1 MIHFKMNDGHE
12 IPALGF
18 GVYLM
23 TSAEVEE
30 FLPKA
35 IEAGYRHI
43 DTANAYFNEVAVGKV
58 IRESGIPREDFF
70 VTTKLFPQSYPYEQC
85 KADID
90 ATLERLGLDYVDL
103 LLFHQPYGDYVDGWR
118 AMEEAVRAGKV
129 RSIGLSNFPAHKI
142 EQIMNAKPED
152 RRSIFE
158 EATGI
163 IVFKSRKQDIER
175 RLANSYTNL
184 NIFLQRMG
192 EVEHMLTPLARQAEK
207 TKKYKELCEQLNHN
221 EINLD
226 IYKHDNAESARAS
239 IGSVLSR
246 IQAEIDESRKE
257 AEGMDEKYAENRRR
271 IAQSDELLQK
281 LNEKILE
288 YTVEMQ
294 KKEGDVNV
302 IRARITFFEQQK
314 EGEEKAVEEGG
325 ARLEAIG
332 GELTAAQNS
341 ADDYEKKILDAQ
353 RESETLSGEI
363 AALKVRGALRRVA
376 KEHRRHH
383 RKPLGDPPE
392 HRHPLRQKGGGGG
405 AHRRNRRRRR
415 IAQGRNRGG

>member
-142 EQIMNAKPED
+142 EQIMKVAQIKPAALQVELNPYWNQHALKAELGKMDLEDVVLEGWYPFGHGDAKLLAEPVIAKIAEAHGKTVAQVILRWMLQEGVVTFPKTTNPQHILDNIDVFDFELSDDEMARINALPQKAYYDVP
-152 RRSIFE
+152 E
-158 EATGI
+158 EAPDF
-163 IVFKSRKQDIER
+163 VLMQNNYSKQ
-175 RLANSYTNL
+175 A
-184 NIFLQRMG
+184 
-192 EVEHMLTPLARQAEK
+192 
-207 TKKYKELCEQLNHN
+207 
-221 EINLD
+221 
-226 IYKHDNAESARAS
+226 
-239 IGSVLSR
+239 
-246 IQAEIDESRKE
+246 
-257 AEGMDEKYAENRRR
+257 
-271 IAQSDELLQK
+271 
-281 LNEKILE
+281 
-288 YTVEMQ
+288 
-294 KKEGDVNV
+294 
-302 IRARITFFEQQK
+302 
-314 EGEEKAVEEGG
+314 
-325 ARLEAIG
+325 
-332 GELTAAQNS
+332 
-341 ADDYEKKILDAQ
+341 
-353 RESETLSGEI
+353 
-363 AALKVRGALRRVA
+363 
-376 KEHRRHH
+376 
-383 RKPLGDPPE
+383 
-392 HRHPLRQKGGGGG
+392 
-405 AHRRNRRRRR
+405 
-415 IAQGRNRGG
+415 

>member
-142 EQIMNAKPED
+142 EQIMKVAQIKPAALQVELNPYWNQHAFKAELGKMDLEDVVLEGWYPFGHGDAKLLAEPVIAKIAEAHGKTVAQVILRWMLQEGVVTFPKTTNPQHILDNIDVFDFELSDDEMARINALPQKAYYDVP
-152 RRSIFE
+152 E
-158 EATGI
+158 EAPDF
-163 IVFKSRKQDIER
+163 VLVQNDYSKQ
-175 RLANSYTNL
+175 A
-184 NIFLQRMG
+184 
-192 EVEHMLTPLARQAEK
+192 
-207 TKKYKELCEQLNHN
+207 
-221 EINLD
+221 
-226 IYKHDNAESARAS
+226 
-239 IGSVLSR
+239 
-246 IQAEIDESRKE
+246 
-257 AEGMDEKYAENRRR
+257 
-271 IAQSDELLQK
+271 
-281 LNEKILE
+281 
-288 YTVEMQ
+288 
-294 KKEGDVNV
+294 
-302 IRARITFFEQQK
+302 
-314 EGEEKAVEEGG
+314 
-325 ARLEAIG
+325 
-332 GELTAAQNS
+332 
-341 ADDYEKKILDAQ
+341 
-353 RESETLSGEI
+353 
-363 AALKVRGALRRVA
+363 
-376 KEHRRHH
+376 
-383 RKPLGDPPE
+383 
-392 HRHPLRQKGGGGG
+392 
-405 AHRRNRRRRR
+405 
-415 IAQGRNRGG
+415 

>member
-142 EQIMNAKPED
+142 EQIMKVAQIKPAALQVELNPYWNQHALKAELAKIGLGDIVYEGWYPFGHGDAKLLAEPVIAKIAEVHGKTVAQVILRWMLQEGVVTFPKTTNPQHVLD
-152 RRSIFE
+152 NIDVFDFE
-158 EATGI
+158 
-163 IVFKSRKQDIER
+163 
-175 RLANSYTNL
+175 
-184 NIFLQRMG
+184 
-192 EVEHMLTPLARQAEK
+192 
-207 TKKYKELCEQLNHN
+207 
-221 EINLD
+221 
-226 IYKHDNAESARAS
+226 
-239 IGSVLSR
+239 LSD
-246 IQAEIDESRKE
+246 DE
-257 AEGMDEKYAENRRR
+257 M
-271 IAQSDELLQK
+271 
-281 LNEKILE
+281 
-288 YTVEMQ
+288 
-294 KKEGDVNV
+294 
-302 IRARITFFEQQK
+302 ARINALPQK
-314 EGEEKAVEEGG
+314 AYYDVPEKAPDFV
-325 ARLEAIG
+325 LV
-332 GELTAAQNS
+332 QN
-341 ADDYEKKILDAQ
+341 DYSKQA
-353 RESETLSGEI
+353 
-363 AALKVRGALRRVA
+363 
-376 KEHRRHH
+376 
-383 RKPLGDPPE
+383 
-392 HRHPLRQKGGGGG
+392 
-405 AHRRNRRRRR
+405 
-415 IAQGRNRGG
+415 

>member
-142 EQIMNAKPED
+142 EQIMKVAQIKPAALQVE
-152 RRSIFE
+152 
-158 EATGI
+158 
-163 IVFKSRKQDIER
+163 
-175 RLANSYTNL
+175 L
-184 NIFLQRMG
+184 NPYWNQ
-192 EVEHMLTPLARQAEK
+192 H
-207 TKKYKELCEQLNHN
+207 
-221 EINLD
+221 
-226 IYKHDNAESARAS
+226 
-239 IGSVLSR
+239 
-246 IQAEIDESRKE
+246 
-257 AEGMDEKYAENRRR
+257 
-271 IAQSDELLQK
+271 
-281 LNEKILE
+281 
-288 YTVEMQ
+288 
-294 KKEGDVNV
+294 
-302 IRARITFFEQQK
+302 
-314 EGEEKAVEEGG
+314 
-325 ARLEAIG
+325 
-332 GELTAAQNS
+332 
-341 ADDYEKKILDAQ
+341 
-353 RESETLSGEI
+353 
-363 AALKVRGALRRVA
+363 ALKVELA
-376 KEHRRHH
+376 KIG
-383 RKPLGDPPE
+383 LGDIVYEGWYPFGHGDAKLLAEPVIAKIAEAHGKTVAQVILRWMLQEGVVTFPKTTNPQHVLDNIDVFDFELSDDEMARINALPQKAYYDVPE
-392 HRHPLRQKGGGGG
+392 EAPDFVLMQNDYSKQ
-405 AHRRNRRRRR
+405 A
-415 IAQGRNRGG
+415 

>member
-58 IRESGIPREDFF
+58 IRESGIPRGDFF

-142 EQIMNAKPED
+142 EQIMKVAQIKPAALQVELNPYWNQHALKAELGKMDLEDVVLEGWYPFGHGDAKLLAEPVIAKIAEAHGKTVAQVILRWMLQEGVVTFPKTTNPQHILDNIDVFDFELSDDEMARINALPQKAYYDVP
-152 RRSIFE
+152 E
-158 EATGI
+158 EAPDF
-163 IVFKSRKQDIER
+163 VLMQNNYSKQ
-175 RLANSYTNL
+175 A
-184 NIFLQRMG
+184 
-192 EVEHMLTPLARQAEK
+192 
-207 TKKYKELCEQLNHN
+207 
-221 EINLD
+221 
-226 IYKHDNAESARAS
+226 
-239 IGSVLSR
+239 
-246 IQAEIDESRKE
+246 
-257 AEGMDEKYAENRRR
+257 
-271 IAQSDELLQK
+271 
-281 LNEKILE
+281 
-288 YTVEMQ
+288 
-294 KKEGDVNV
+294 
-302 IRARITFFEQQK
+302 
-314 EGEEKAVEEGG
+314 
-325 ARLEAIG
+325 
-332 GELTAAQNS
+332 
-341 ADDYEKKILDAQ
+341 
-353 RESETLSGEI
+353 
-363 AALKVRGALRRVA
+363 
-376 KEHRRHH
+376 
-383 RKPLGDPPE
+383 
-392 HRHPLRQKGGGGG
+392 
-405 AHRRNRRRRR
+405 
-415 IAQGRNRGG
+415 

>member
-129 RSIGLSNFPAHKI
+129 RSIGLSNFPARKI
-142 EQIMNAKPED
+142 EQIMKVAQIKPAALQVELNPYWNQHALKAELAKIGLGDIVYEGWYPFGHGDAKLLAKPVIAKIAEAHGKTVAQVILRWMLQEGVVTFPKTTNPQHVLD
-152 RRSIFE
+152 NIDVFDFE
-158 EATGI
+158 LSDDEMT
-163 IVFKSRKQDIER
+163 R
-175 RLANSYTNL
+175 
-184 NIFLQRMG
+184 
-192 EVEHMLTPLARQAEK
+192 
-207 TKKYKELCEQLNHN
+207 
-221 EINLD
+221 INALP
-226 IYKHDNAESARAS
+226 
-239 IGSVLSR
+239 
-246 IQAEIDESRKE
+246 
-257 AEGMDEKYAENRRR
+257 
-271 IAQSDELLQK
+271 QK
-281 LNEKILE
+281 A
-288 YTVEMQ
+288 YY
-294 KKEGDVNV
+294 DVP
-302 IRARITFFEQQK
+302 
-314 EGEEKAVEEGG
+314 EKAPDFV
-325 ARLEAIG
+325 LV
-332 GELTAAQNS
+332 QN
-341 ADDYEKKILDAQ
+341 DYSKQA
-353 RESETLSGEI
+353 
-363 AALKVRGALRRVA
+363 
-376 KEHRRHH
+376 
-383 RKPLGDPPE
+383 
-392 HRHPLRQKGGGGG
+392 
-405 AHRRNRRRRR
+405 
-415 IAQGRNRGG
+415 

>member
-118 AMEEAVRAGKV
+118 SMEEAVRAGKV

-142 EQIMNAKPED
+142 ERIMKVAQIKPAALQVELNPYWNQHALKAELAKIGLGDIVYEGWYPFGHGDAKLLAEPVIAKIAEAHGKTVAQVILRWMLQEGVVTFPKTTNPQHILDNIDVFDFELSDDEMARINALPQKAYYDVP
-152 RRSIFE
+152 E
-158 EATGI
+158 EAPDF
-163 IVFKSRKQDIER
+163 VLVQNDYSKQ
-175 RLANSYTNL
+175 A
-184 NIFLQRMG
+184 
-192 EVEHMLTPLARQAEK
+192 
-207 TKKYKELCEQLNHN
+207 
-221 EINLD
+221 
-226 IYKHDNAESARAS
+226 
-239 IGSVLSR
+239 
-246 IQAEIDESRKE
+246 
-257 AEGMDEKYAENRRR
+257 
-271 IAQSDELLQK
+271 
-281 LNEKILE
+281 
-288 YTVEMQ
+288 
-294 KKEGDVNV
+294 
-302 IRARITFFEQQK
+302 
-314 EGEEKAVEEGG
+314 
-325 ARLEAIG
+325 
-332 GELTAAQNS
+332 
-341 ADDYEKKILDAQ
+341 
-353 RESETLSGEI
+353 
-363 AALKVRGALRRVA
+363 
-376 KEHRRHH
+376 
-383 RKPLGDPPE
+383 
-392 HRHPLRQKGGGGG
+392 
-405 AHRRNRRRRR
+405 
-415 IAQGRNRGG
+415 